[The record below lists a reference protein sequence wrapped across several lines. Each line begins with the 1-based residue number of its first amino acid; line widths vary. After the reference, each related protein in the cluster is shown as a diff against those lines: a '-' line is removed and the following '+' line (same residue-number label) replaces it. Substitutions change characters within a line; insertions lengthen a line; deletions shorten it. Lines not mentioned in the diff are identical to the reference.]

1 VSLSSSV
8 LTRGIGRLIAG
19 ALLVCTGALSQ
30 ELEISISPNPVGSG
44 ARAAGMADAF
54 LAVADDATAAS
65 WNPAGLIQLERPEVS
80 IVGSLNA
87 IYERLDA
94 DDHPEFNSDQNDWN
108 ADLNYLSFVY
118 ALPKL
123 VLGHNLTVS
132 LSYQRKYDFS
142 RRLRLKYNTNAVLV
156 GNVLSSFL
164 KMDFEQ
170 TGGLSAF
177 TPAVA
182 VEITPRLS
190 VGAAL
195 NIWRSSFLSENSWE
209 QQTQTKIAVY
219 GGVMKN
225 TVVSSEDRYE
235 DFSGENLTLGVLWR
249 ATEKWS
255 LGLRHDTGF
264 TGKADFRSNNLMR
277 SINLPSAHNLFTGID
292 TQVDAAKE
300 TRKVTFPASWAAGVA
315 FRTSDRLT
323 LSCDVTRT
331 DWNDYYFEDGAGRK
345 FSLTNAAPLNQT
357 LAKPHF
363 DPTYTIR
370 LGAEYVLIP
379 KRPEEALKYLW
390 TLRGGLFR
398 DEEPASGARR
408 SDPSRGSGN
417 PEAFYGAAVGVG
429 CQMLQRVNI
438 DVAYQL
444 RFGTGVNRDLVRGV
458 EGFEEDVIQHRVLV
472 STVVYF

>member
-1 VSLSSSV
+1 M
-8 LTRGIGRLIAG
+8 IAG

-94 DDHPEFNSDQNDWN
+94 DDHPEFHSDQNDWN
-108 ADLNYLSFVY
+108 AGLNYLSFVY
-118 ALPKL
+118 PLPKL

-142 RRLRLKYNTNAVLV
+142 RRLRLKYDTSAVLA

-209 QQTQTKIAVY
+209 QQTQTKIAVH
-219 GGVMKN
+219 GSVM
-225 TVVSSEDRYE
+225 TDTLVSSKDRYE

-264 TGKADFRSNNLMR
+264 TGEADFRSSNLIRGM
-277 SINLPSAHNLFTGID
+277 NLPSAHNLFAGIY
-292 TQVDAAKE
+292 TQAGAVKE
-300 TRKVTFPASWAAGVA
+300 TRKITFPASWAAGVA
-315 FRTSDRLT
+315 FRPSDRLT

-345 FSLTNAAPLNQT
+345 FSLTNAAPLNQI
-357 LAKPHF
+357 LVKPPHF
-363 DPTYTIR
+363 DPTYTVR
-370 LGAEYVLIP
+370 LGAEYVFIP
-379 KRPEEALKYLW
+379 KRPEEETLKYLW

-398 DEEPASGARR
+398 DEEPASGGWR
-408 SDPSRGSGN
+408 SDLLSDRGSGN

-438 DVAYQL
+438 DVAYQA
-444 RFGTGVNRDLVRGV
+444 RFGNGVNKDLVRGIK
-458 EGFEEDVIQHRVLV
+458 GFEEDVVQHRILV